1 MRQVA
6 RTLQPRYGAR
16 FFRDEKG
23 LDMFEHRIDAS
34 SCIGPREATK
44 TDKQNHSALWAAY
57 LAEQTEE
64 EDRNIKR
71 GPGRPRKVG

>member
-34 SCIGPREATK
+34 ACIGPREATK
-44 TDKQNHSALWAAY
+44 TDKQNHPDLWASF
-57 LAEQTEE
+57 LAEWTEDQ
-64 EDRNIKR
+64 DRKLKKR
-71 GPGRPRKVG
+71 SK